1 MRGVFLDRASLDR
14 DDLDLSGL
22 ETCVDDWQNYAVT
35 HDGDI
40 SARLKDIDIVVT
52 NKVVLDKSIITM
64 ANRLKLICIA
74 ATGTNNVDLDAARE
88 AGISVCNVERYA
100 TPSVVQ
106 HTFALILSLTRRL
119 NEHQQAVTQGDWQRS
134 DQFCLLDYPL
144 RELNGLTLG
153 IIGYGE
159 LGRAVAEAAKCFG
172 LNILVAQ
179 RPGSNSA
186 ETGRVEL
193 DTLLRKAD
201 IVSLHCPLAENTRNL
216 IGARELGL
224 MKPDALLINTARG
237 GIVDEAALAQAITN
251 GRIGGAGI
259 DVLAEEPPR
268 HGNPLLEVQ
277 SPRLLLTPHVA
288 WASREARQRL
298 IDEVVKNIHRF
309 LNAQHNRIAP
319 GA

>member
-1 MRGVFLDRASLDR
+1 MRGVFLDCASLDR

-22 ETCVDDWQNYAVT
+22 EACATDWKNYAVT
-35 HDGDI
+35 HDEDI

-52 NKVVLDKSIITM
+52 NKVLLDKSVIAM

-88 AGISVCNVERYA
+88 AGIAVCNVERYA

-119 NEHQQAVTQGDWQRS
+119 SEHQQAIRHGDWQHS
-134 DQFCLLDYPL
+134 EQFCLLDYPM

-159 LGRAVAEAAKCFG
+159 LGKAVAGTAKCFG
-172 LNILVAQ
+172 LNILISQ
-179 RPGSNSA
+179 RPGSDRIEA
-186 ETGRVEL
+186 GRVAL
-193 DTLLRKAD
+193 DTLLVEAD
-201 IVSLHCPLAENTRNL
+201 IVSLHCPLAENTRHL

-237 GIVDEAALAQAITN
+237 GIVDDTALAQAITE
-251 GRIGGAGI
+251 GRLGGAGI

-268 HGNPLLEVQ
+268 HGNPLLEIQ
-277 SPRLLLTPHVA
+277 SPRLVLTPHVA
-288 WASREARQRL
+288 WASRAARQRL
-298 IDEVVKNIHRF
+298 IDGVVINIHSF
-309 LNAQHNRIAP
+309 LNDDQQDIII
-319 GA
+319 